1 MKTKREIDADK
12 LIARIMRLSAGDLQA
27 QWTAAG
33 IVKVIEEE
41 IQNVSFVSLN
51 FENHVI

>member
-1 MKTKREIDADK
+1 MREIDADR

-33 IVKVIEEE
+33 IVKIIEEE
-41 IQNVSFVSLN
+41 IQNVSFVSLIS
-51 FENHVI
+51 EKPMIE